1 MRYSLRKYIP
11 AEEVLNR
18 VSASLKSYADSD
30 LILFDDYYKVIDLCN
45 QRMGLRLNPT
55 KEAFIKL
62 ENGRADLPIDFLLLN
77 LAVLVTSEIEVHN
90 FPISKTEYLTGKCP
104 SLNDLPQLEDKC
116 CNFKL
121 ECGKIPTLTCEYEQS
136 KIEFKYTYLAR
147 LTEKKYCST
156 DCFNLNVPANHSILM
171 EIANNQIFVDS
182 VTNGYVYIQ
191 YQAQMKE
198 EGNLPMCL
206 DNEIILNYYEQAI
219 KYEILQD
226 LYINKRLEVAQALQL
241 VEKKL
246 ILAKNEALALVRMPE
261 FNELQSIGNFL
272 RKLYRKNNYI
282 IY

>member
-1 MRYSLRKYIP
+1 
-11 AEEVLNR
+11 
-18 VSASLKSYADSD
+18 
-30 LILFDDYYKVIDLCN
+30 
-45 QRMGLRLNPT
+45 
-55 KEAFIKL
+55 
-62 ENGRADLPIDFLLLN
+62 
-77 LAVLVTSEIEVHN
+77 
-90 FPISKTEYLTGKCP
+90 
-104 SLNDLPQLEDKC
+104 
-116 CNFKL
+116 
-121 ECGKIPTLTCEYEQS
+121 
-136 KIEFKYTYLAR
+136 
-147 LTEKKYCST
+147 
-156 DCFNLNVPANHSILM
+156 M